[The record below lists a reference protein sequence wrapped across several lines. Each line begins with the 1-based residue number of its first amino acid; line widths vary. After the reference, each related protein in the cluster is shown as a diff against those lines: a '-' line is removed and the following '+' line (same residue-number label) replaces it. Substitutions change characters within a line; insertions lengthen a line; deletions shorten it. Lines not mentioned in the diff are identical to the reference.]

1 MAIQRIKKYGDTL
14 KVILK
19 PTKLFPEGR
28 NYFYCDSE
36 DIDLVQSHTWQLH
49 QCGKNSYIVFYDS
62 WRITYYFHQELAFK
76 YLNYYPSYLDH
87 ISGVVI
93 DNTDNNLNEVTSQ
106 QNTYNKPTKG
116 YWIVKNP
123 LNKDYIGF
131 RPQVMYNNEKLT
143 PFKTVH
149 SEVEACQLQHELET
163 IYLKELMQDDY
174 YMYNFFLDRR
184 NDLDILDLE
193 RTKKVSSEEAVYRHV
208 VRYAKDNAWYY
219 YRYNLEQYFRD
230 NHLQVPVFGVASE
243 GFMIHPITGQRL
255 CPF

>member
-1 MAIQRIKKYGDTL
+1 MAVQRIEKYGDTL

-19 PTKLFPEGR
+19 PTAKFPEGK

-36 DIDLVQSHTWQLH
+36 SIDLVQSHSWFLSQH
-49 QCGKNSYIVFYDS
+49 SKNIYILAHN
-62 WRITYYFHQELAFK
+62 WKTTCRFHQNLAYK
-76 YLNYYPSYLDH
+76 YLDYYPEYIDH
-87 ISGVVI
+87 LNRVEI
-93 DNTDNNLNEVTSQ
+93 DNIDSNLNEVTQQ
-106 QNTYNKPTKG
+106 QNTYNKPTRG
-116 YWIVKNP
+116 YRILYDN
-123 LNKDYIGF
+123 GF
-131 RPQVMYNNEKLT
+131 QPCIRYNEEIFIPNGV
-143 PFKTVH
+143 VH
-149 SEVEACQLQHELET
+149 TEFEACILQHKLET
-163 IYLKELMQDDY
+163 DFLKLKMQDDY

-193 RTKKVSSEEAVYRHV
+193 RTKKISSEEAVYRHV

-230 NHLQVPVFGVASE
+230 NHLQVPVFGVDSE